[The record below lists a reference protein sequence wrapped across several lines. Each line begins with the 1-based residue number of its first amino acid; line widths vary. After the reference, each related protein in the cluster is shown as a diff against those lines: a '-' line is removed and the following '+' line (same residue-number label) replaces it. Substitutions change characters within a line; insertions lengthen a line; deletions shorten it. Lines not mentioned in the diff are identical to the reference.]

1 MTENVQP
8 STPIARVV
16 LASFIGTSIEW
27 YDFFLYG
34 TAAAL
39 VFNKLFFPTLLEGQA
54 KIPSGTL
61 PSSRWAAICSS
72 GRIRQRT
79 GSSSLREQCP
89 STICSRPWKRP
100 NLTGKTAMNAESQR
114 ELRAAIQSETPLE
127 EIVALLR
134 EYRDQGVTQGEVY
147 ALLEAWHQA
156 APDEKTDDRILEVA
170 DFVAGFCPAHMKV
183 WDGEQE

>member
-72 GRIRQRT
+72 GRIRWATSMR
-79 GSSSLREQCP
+79 R
-89 STICSRPWKRP
+89 
-100 NLTGKTAMNAESQR
+100 
-114 ELRAAIQSETPLE
+114 
-127 EIVALLR
+127 
-134 EYRDQGVTQGEVY
+134 
-147 ALLEAWHQA
+147 
-156 APDEKTDDRILEVA
+156 
-170 DFVAGFCPAHMKV
+170 
-183 WDGEQE
+183 